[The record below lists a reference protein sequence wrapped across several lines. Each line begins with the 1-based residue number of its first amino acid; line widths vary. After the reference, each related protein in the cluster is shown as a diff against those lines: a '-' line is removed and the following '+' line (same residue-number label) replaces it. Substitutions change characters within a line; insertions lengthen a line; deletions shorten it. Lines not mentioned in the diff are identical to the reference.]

1 MTYQDLLEELQGYST
16 EELKQNVT
24 FLICSDNNFE
34 IDDEISLEDIDWITA
49 YNQNDQIVIVV

>member
-1 MTYQDLLEELQGYST
+1 MTYQDFLEELQGYST